1 MNLTDTDQT
10 PIARVYEYVKREA
23 ARYGVM
29 PLSSEIVGL
38 IPKKSLED
46 AAEWFLQIENFDS
59 SLILENR
66 LTAVMT
72 GKQAVGGLRAGVEP
86 FVEQLAAPT
95 AAPGGGS
102 ASAAAGA
109 MAAGLAAMVTGMS
122 RGKKAYVQFER
133 EHSAALAK
141 LSKLREELK
150 AAIDADSDAYKAVVA
165 AYKAAKENP
174 EAAADIPKANRVAT
188 EVPLSVARMAA
199 EIRRIALELGPIT
212 NPKMSSDLKV
222 ATLLASAALEG
233 ALANVEINLE
243 SFEAGQ
249 EADFVAGVREEVS
262 ALRL

>member
-1 MNLTDTDQT
+1 M
-10 PIARVYEYVKREA
+10 
-23 ARYGVM
+23 
-29 PLSSEIVGL
+29 
-38 IPKKSLED
+38 
-46 AAEWFLQIENFDS
+46 
-59 SLILENR
+59 
-66 LTAVMT
+66 
-72 GKQAVGGLRAGVEP
+72 
-86 FVEQLAAPT
+86 
-95 AAPGGGS
+95 
-102 ASAAAGA
+102 
-109 MAAGLAAMVTGMS
+109 
-122 RGKKAYVQFER
+122 QFER

-150 AAIDADSDAYKAVVA
+150 AAIDEDSNAYKAVVA

-174 EAAADIPKANRVAT
+174 KDAAAIPKANRVAT

-199 EIRRIALELGPIT
+199 EVRRIAQEVAPIT

-222 ATLLASAALEG
+222 ATLLANAALEG